1 LTSLLL
7 KKIET
12 PSFGIKRDIKKC
24 LQFILKEVGSEE
36 VRSEEVGSEEVG
48 SEKWEVRSEEIRSW
62 K

>member
-1 LTSLLL
+1 MGKTMKVFLNSLLL

-24 LQFILKEVGSEE
+24 LQFILKEVKKWE
-36 VRSEEVGSEEVG
+36 VRSGEVG
-48 SEKWEVRSEEIRSW
+48 SEKWGSW